1 MRRLPGQAAR
11 GLWFLTHRLLTVA
24 LALLVLSGVGTAL
37 LAWRLAQGPLDVPW
51 LARRL
56 EVAANE
62 AGGPVRLSIGGAAL
76 AWEGFRNGVDRP
88 LDVRLGEVV
97 ASDANGARIFAI
109 PRVDISLSLGA
120 LLLGRFEPRAVD
132 LEGASLTARR
142 AADGAMTIDLGS
154 LLEAPEG
161 VPQGVPQG
169 VSQGVPQGE
178 AVPEGQGLGMVNA
191 LLAQLAR
198 PPVRDGERAINARAA
213 LLSQLR
219 RVVIS
224 NATLTVVDRQLGATW
239 RAAQVQINMLRRPQ
253 GGVDAQAGL
262 SLGMGTEQAR
272 LELRATLEPGEISGR
287 LDARLS
293 PVAPAALARLAPA
306 LAPLGVLDALI
317 GLRAS
322 LDLGPSFTV
331 KQGEVLADIGTGTL
345 HLGGSDIAL
354 DRASVALATSGPT
367 ISLRSLR
374 AEVRA
379 RAGGKVSVI
388 QATGSATRAGEGWQ
402 ARVALDLDRADFAEL
417 GGLWPAGMARN
428 ARTWV
433 TDNIT
438 AGTARGA
445 HLELGLAADADFSLE
460 KFSGVA
466 ITAASG
472 GLDGDGLEIHWLRP
486 VPPLEQI
493 KARLTVLDP
502 DTLEVKVENGRQ
514 RLENAR
520 GDYTSA
526 LAAPTG
532 LLRITGLAQRD
543 QVAWIDVDLAGPVAD
558 LIALLRHPRLKLLEH
573 SPVELR
579 DPGGTIAGKL
589 GLMVP
594 LEHFVT
600 FDMIALH
607 AEAGLENVH
616 LSGAVAGRDLD
627 QGALRLA
634 VTNDGLRIEGSA
646 SVAKIPAQLALEMD
660 FRPGGPAQ
668 VRERGTGSARATVAQ
683 LAAAGLDAGGFL
695 AGPAA
700 SYQFGYTRR
709 RDGAGELRV
718 SADLRES
725 DILFAPLAWRKPTG
739 EPASAE
745 ARLRLARDRIAAIED
760 IQLNGAAASVRARLE
775 QVNGRLALLR
785 LDRVV
790 LGRSEGR
797 GSVMFQPDGRFLVVA
812 DGPVVDLAPR
822 LSKPPAA
829 PVRDEPPGRAWTLDA
844 RFDSALMAHDARLGG
859 LVAHV
864 ESDGAAIQRLRV
876 DGHTGDA
883 SQMKPVHLEIA
894 ADGGQRKATATAE
907 DAGAL
912 LRGLDVLRRLEGGR
926 LRVTGSYDDRDPERP
941 LIGTAEIEDFRMRDA
956 PAITRLLQAMTLYGL
971 VELAQG
977 PGLGF
982 TRLIAPFRLTDAALD
997 FRDARAFSRSLGV
1010 TVRGRIDRI
1019 QQSCDLSGTIVPA
1032 YFFNSLLGNVP
1043 LVGRLFSPES
1053 GGGLFAASYSM
1064 RGKLD
1069 DPQVL
1074 VNPLSA
1080 LTPGFLRG
1088 LFGIF

>member
-11 GLWFLTHRLLTVA
+11 GLWFLTHRLLTVV
-24 LALLVLSGVGTAL
+24 LALLVLSGVGTSL

-56 EVAANE
+56 EAVANE
-62 AGGPVRLSIGGAAL
+62 PGGPVRLSIGGAAL
-76 AWEGFRNGVDRP
+76 AWEGFRKGVDRP

-97 ASDANGARIFAI
+97 ASDPNGARIFAI

-120 LLLGRFEPRAVD
+120 LLLGRFEPRAVE

-154 LLEAPEG
+154 LLE
-161 VPQGVPQG
+161 
-169 VSQGVPQGE
+169 
-178 AVPEGQGLGMVNA
+178 VPEGDVAAEGQGSGQGPSQGPSQGPGMVNA
-191 LLAQLAR
+191 LLAELAR
-198 PPVRDGERAINARAA
+198 PPVRDGGGAIDARAA
-213 LLSQLR
+213 MLSQLR
-219 RVVIS
+219 RVLIS

-239 RAAQVQINMLRRPQ
+239 RAAQVQIDMRRRPQ
-253 GGVDAQAGL
+253 GGVDAEAGL
-262 SLGMGTEQAR
+262 SLVMGAEQAR
-272 LELRATLEPGEISGR
+272 LELSATLEPGEISGR
-287 LDARLS
+287 LEARLS

-306 LAPLGVLDALI
+306 LAPLGVLDARV

-322 LDLGPSFTV
+322 LDLGASFVV
-331 KQGEVLADIGTGTL
+331 KQGEVLADIGAGTL
-345 HLGGSDIAL
+345 HLGASDIAL
-354 DRASVALATSGPT
+354 DRAAVAFAASGPT

-379 RAGGKVSVI
+379 RAGGAVSVI
-388 QATGSATRAGEGWQ
+388 QATGSATRGAETWQ
-402 ARVALDLDRADFAEL
+402 ARVALDLDRADFSEL
-417 GGLWPAGMARN
+417 GGLWPVGMARN

-433 TDNIT
+433 TGNIT
-438 AGTARGA
+438 AGIARGA
-445 HLELGLAADADFSLE
+445 HLELELAADADFSLE
-460 KFSGVA
+460 KMSGVA
-466 ITAASG
+466 ITSASG
-472 GLDGDGLEIHWLRP
+472 GLDGEGMEIHWLRP

-493 KARLTVLDP
+493 KARLTVLDA
-502 DTLEVKVENGRQ
+502 DTLEVKVANGRQ
-514 RLENAR
+514 RMENAR
-520 GDYTSA
+520 GGYTSA
-526 LAAPTG
+526 LAAPSG
-532 LLRITGLAQRD
+532 QLRITGLAQRD
-543 QVAWIDVDLAGPVAD
+543 QVAWIDVDLAGPVAE

-579 DPGGTIAGKL
+579 EPSGTIAGKL

-627 QGALRLA
+627 QGALRLD
-634 VTNDGLRIEGSA
+634 VTNDGLRIAGGA
-646 SVAKIPAQLALEMD
+646 SVAKIPAQLAFEMD

-668 VRERGTGSARATVAQ
+668 VQQRATASARADVQQ
-683 LAAAGLDAGGFL
+683 LVAAGLDAGGFL

-718 SADLRES
+718 SADLRASE
-725 DILFAPLAWRKPTG
+725 ILFAPLAWRKPAG

-745 ARLRLARDRIAAIED
+745 ARLRLARDRIAGIED
-760 IQLNGAAASVRARLE
+760 IQLNGATAAVRARLE
-775 QVNGRLALLR
+775 QVDGRLALLR
-785 LDRVV
+785 LDRVA

-797 GSVMFQPDGRFLVVA
+797 GSVTFQSDGRFLIVA
-812 DGPVVDLAPR
+812 DGPVIDLAPR
-822 LSKPPAA
+822 VSQPPAA
-829 PVRDEPPGRAWTLDA
+829 PVRDEPPGRAWMLDA

-859 LVAHV
+859 LVAHM

-883 SQMKPVHLEIA
+883 GQVKAVHLEIA
-894 ADGGQRKATATAE
+894 PEGGQRKATATAE

-912 LRGLDVLRRLEGGR
+912 LRGLDVLRRLEGGQ
-926 LRVTGSYDDRDPERP
+926 LRVTGTYDDQDPERP
-941 LIGTAEIEDFRMRDA
+941 LIGTAEIENFRMRDA

-971 VELAQG
+971 VEIAQG

-982 TRLIAPFRLTDAALD
+982 TRLIAPFRLTDTELE

-1010 TVRGRIDRI
+1010 TVKGRINRI

-1032 YFFNSLLGNVP
+1032 YFFNSLLGDVP